1 MPQEKSA
8 GAIIYRLKDGV
19 PSYLLL
25 HYHGGH
31 WEFAR
36 GHFEQGEDE
45 LKTVRREVKEETG
58 IQDLEILPG
67 FKGYSKFV
75 FKRTWGL
82 SPEEKKK
89 APWTMKIVT
98 LYLAK
103 TKTETVKISDEHK
116 GFGWF
121 SFDDAVKKLPKDAKK
136 VFRKAHEHL
145 IGNKK
150 SR

>member
-8 GAIIYRLKDGV
+8 GAIIYKMKDGQPV
-19 PSYLLL
+19 YLLL

-36 GHFEQGEDE
+36 GHFEQGENE
-45 LKTVRREVKEETG
+45 LKTVHREVEEETG
-58 IQDLEILPG
+58 IKDLRIVPG

-82 SPEEKKK
+82 SPEARKK
-89 APWTMKIVT
+89 APWTMKIVS
-98 LYLAK
+98 LYLAE
-103 TKTETVKISDEHK
+103 TKTEVVKISDEHK

-121 SFDDAVKKLPKDAKK
+121 AFEDAVKKLPKDAKK
-136 VFRKAHEHL
+136 VFTKAHEFL
-145 IGNKK
+145 L
-150 SR
+150 SRKGV